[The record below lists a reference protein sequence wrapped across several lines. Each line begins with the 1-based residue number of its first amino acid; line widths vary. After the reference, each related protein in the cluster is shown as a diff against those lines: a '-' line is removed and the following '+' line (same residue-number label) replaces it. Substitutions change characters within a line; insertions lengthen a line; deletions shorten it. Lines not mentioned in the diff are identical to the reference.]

1 MLELPKFT
9 PTSDNVSERSP
20 LDRWLYFLRHAEDL
34 EADELSQLLV
44 EAEYHEA
51 TEVLQMISRSPE
63 ERRFYEARQKFLH
76 DEEARLAA
84 AREQGRNEGIEQGA
98 VIGKIQ
104 LLQQLLNAAEQPA
117 KELGKL
123 DQNALLNLLSDLQ
136 ERLRSRDS

>member
-1 MLELPKFT
+1 
-9 PTSDNVSERSP
+9 
-20 LDRWLYFLRHAEDL
+20 
-34 EADELSQLLV
+34 
-44 EAEYHEA
+44 
-51 TEVLQMISRSPE
+51 MISRSPE